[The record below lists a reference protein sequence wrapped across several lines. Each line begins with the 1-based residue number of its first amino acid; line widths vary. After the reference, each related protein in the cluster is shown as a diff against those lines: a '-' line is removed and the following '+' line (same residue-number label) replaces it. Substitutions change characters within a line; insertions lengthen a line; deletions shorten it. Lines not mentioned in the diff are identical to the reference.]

1 MTDRSSL
8 MAPSEATRMVLLL
21 SVAVAINYIDRGNLA
36 TAAPLIQDQLHL
48 SATQLGFLMSAF
60 YWTYVAAMVP
70 AGWLAERYGAK
81 PVLAIGLA
89 IWALATLLTG
99 LVAGFMG
106 ILLLRFMLGLGESA
120 AFPCSSKLLASQL
133 PSERLGMANGILAF
147 GYLVGPAI
155 GTVVGGL
162 LIAWWG
168 WRPVFLLFGGVSLLW
183 LWPWLRL
190 KINETQPIA
199 AVDRPLSEP
208 AFGDILRTRG
218 LWGASLGHFASNYN
232 YYFILAWLPLYLVK
246 ARSFSMEAMA
256 GIAGASY
263 LINALCSFAMGWFT
277 DRWIRSGRS
286 TTLIYKWAMAF
297 SHITA
302 IGCMAGMVLLP
313 LSGAIACLFFYQVGL
328 GLSSPGVFA
337 ISQIMAGP
345 SAAGRWVGV
354 QNFCGNLA
362 GILAPALTG
371 ILIDSTGS
379 FESGFALAGLVNVLG
394 VLGWIVILPKIAPI
408 VWPTRAAQASG

>member
-1 MTDRSSL
+1 M
-8 MAPSEATRMVLLL
+8 
-21 SVAVAINYIDRGNLA
+21 AVAINYIDRGNLA
-36 TAAPLIQDQLHL
+36 TAAPLIQDELHL

-70 AGWLAERYGAK
+70 VGWLAERFGAK
-81 PVLAIGLA
+81 PVLAAGLA
-89 IWALATLLTG
+89 IWALATFFTG

-106 ILLLRFMLGLGESA
+106 ILLLRFILGLGESA

-155 GTVVGGL
+155 GTVIGGFM
-162 LIAWWG
+162 IAWWG
-168 WRPVFLLFGGVSLLW
+168 WRPVFMIFGGLSLLW

-190 KINETQPIA
+190 KVNEPRVA
-199 AVDRPLSEP
+199 AASSMAEAGPEFRE
-208 AFGDILRTRG
+208 ILRARG

-246 ARSFSMEAMA
+246 SRDFSMEAMA

-263 LINALCSFAMGWFT
+263 LINALCSFVMGWVT

-286 TTLIYKWAMAF
+286 ATLIYKWAMGF

-313 LSGAIACLFFYQVGL
+313 LSGAIACLFLYQVGL

-345 SAAGRWVGV
+345 SATGRWVGV

-379 FESGFALAGLVNVLG
+379 FASGFALAGLVNVLG
-394 VLGWIVILPKIAPI
+394 VLGWIVILPKIAP
-408 VWPTRAAQASG
+408 VLWRTGRVATGDEARMTLPG